1 MARKNKKK
9 KTLSPITVF
18 IILIV
23 GTIILSAV
31 LSFLGKIEI
40 NNKYPFSWLSQG
52 SYSSLNSVTGK
63 LETQVIEVES
73 LLNTKGLQYIISNF
87 VSNFVSF
94 APLGM
99 ILIAFI
105 GVTVAEKSGLFK
117 ALSLIRKETSP
128 KWVFTFILVL
138 LGVISSLFTDLG
150 YVFLIPL
157 GAIIFSL
164 QKRNPIAG
172 IVAAFAGVAGGYGV
186 SAFVSSFDTSLA
198 LYTNAGAQILD
209 SKYNVPL
216 FGNIFYILI
225 ATIIISIIGTIIT
238 EKIIL
243 PKLPNKKDD
252 IDEIQILD
260 RRQKRG
266 LLFTALADIVLLIAF
281 IYMII
286 PNCPL
291 PGAGLLLDTAS
302 EGYINQ
308 LLGAN
313 SYFQQG
319 LVVIVSAILFISGIA
334 YGLGSKT
341 IKNDNDIID
350 FITAS
355 KNNIGYLIILLFF
368 ASQFIAIF
376 KKTNIGTI
384 INISLIEMI
393 RDLNIT
399 GLPLV
404 ILFFIIIMLG
414 SFLLTSPTL
423 KWSIIAP
430 TIVPIFM
437 QSNISPEFVQVIYR
451 SAASPINILTPLLAY
466 YVIYLAFLQIY
477 NTNDEVVT
485 MKKSFSYMM
494 PYALIFALTFLILIV
509 IWYIIGLP
517 IGPGVYPTL

>member
-1 MARKNKKK
+1 MAKKIKKNKA
-9 KTLSPITVF
+9 LSPITVF

-52 SYSSLNSVTGK
+52 SYSSLNTVTGK

-99 ILIAFI
+99 ILIALI
-105 GVTVAEKSGLFK
+105 GLSVAEKSGLIK

-128 KWVFTFILVL
+128 KWVMTFILIL
-138 LGVISSLFTDLG
+138 LSVISSLFIDLG

-172 IVAAFAGVAGGYGV
+172 IVAAFSGIAGGYGV
-186 SAFVSSFDTSLA
+186 SAFVGAFDTSLA
-198 LYTNAGAQILD
+198 LYTTAGAKVLD
-209 SKYNVPL
+209 PKYQVSI
-216 FGNIFYILI
+216 FGNIFYMLV
-225 ATIIISIIGTIIT
+225 ATIIIAIIGTIIT
-238 EKIIL
+238 EKLLL
-243 PKLPNKKDD
+243 PKLPNKKEE
-252 IDEIQILD
+252 IDEIQILE
-260 RRQKRG
+260 RKQKRG
-266 LLFTALADIVLLIAF
+266 LLFTAIADIVILILF

-286 PNCPL
+286 PNTQL
-291 PGAGLLLDTAS
+291 PGAGLLLDMSA

-308 LLGAN
+308 LFGSN

-319 LVVIVSAILFISGIA
+319 LVVLVSALLFISGIA
-334 YGLGSKT
+334 YGFGSKS
-341 IKNDNDIID
+341 IKSDNDIID
-350 FITAS
+350 FITSS

-384 INISLIEMI
+384 INISLIEFI
-393 RDLNIT
+393 KNLNIT
-399 GLPLV
+399 GLPLI
-404 ILFFIIIMLG
+404 ILFAIIIMLG
-414 SFLLTSPTL
+414 NFLFTSTTL
-423 KWSIIAP
+423 KWSVIAP

-437 QSNISPEFVQVIYR
+437 QSNISPEFVQIIYR
-451 SAASPINILTPLLAY
+451 SATSPMNILTPLLAY

-477 NTNDEVVT
+477 SKDDEVVT
-485 MKKSFSYMM
+485 MKKSFSYTF
-494 PYALIFALTFLILIV
+494 PYSLIFSLTFLILIV

>member
-1 MARKNKKK
+1 MKKQKEKKK
-9 KTLSPITVF
+9 NLSPITVF

-23 GTIILSAV
+23 GTIILSAI
-31 LSFLGKIEI
+31 LKFLGSIEI

-52 SYSSLNSVTGK
+52 TYSSLNSVTGK

-105 GVTVAEKSGLFK
+105 GLSVADKSGLFK
-117 ALSLIRKETSP
+117 ALSLLKKEDSP
-128 KWVFTFILVL
+128 KWISTFVLIL
-138 LGVISSLFTDLG
+138 LGVVSSLFTDLG

-157 GAIIFSL
+157 GAIIFML
-164 QKRNPIAG
+164 QKRNPIG
-172 IVAAFAGVAGGYGV
+172 GVIAAFAGIAGGYGV
-186 SAFVSSFDTSLA
+186 SAFVSSFDSSLA
-198 LYTNAGAQILD
+198 LYTTAGAKILD
-209 SKYNVPL
+209 PKYQVSL
-216 FGNIFYILI
+216 YGNIFYILV
-225 ATIIISIIGTIIT
+225 ATIIITIIGTIIT
-238 EKIIL
+238 EKMIV
-243 PKLPNKKDD
+243 PKLSNKKED
-252 IDEIQILD
+252 IDEIEILE

-266 LLFTALADIVLLIAF
+266 ILFTALADIILLIVF

-286 PNCPL
+286 PNINI
-291 PGAGLLLDTAS
+291 PGAGILLDKSAN
-302 EGYINQ
+302 GYVNQ

-319 LVVIVSAILFISGIA
+319 LVVLVSAMLFISGVA
-334 YGLGSKT
+334 YGIGSKT
-341 IKNDNDIID
+341 IKSDNDIID
-350 FITAS
+350 FITSS

-376 KKTNIGTI
+376 KKTNIGAI
-384 INISLIEMI
+384 INISLIEVVK
-393 RDLNIT
+393 DLNIT

-404 ILFFIIIMLG
+404 ILFYIVILLG

-437 QSNISPEFVQVIYR
+437 QSNMSPEFVQVIYR
-451 SAASPINILTPLLAY
+451 SASSPMNVITPLLAY

-477 NTNDEVVT
+477 TRDDEVIT
-485 MKKSFSYMM
+485 MRKSFKYMI
-494 PYALIFALTFLILIV
+494 PYSLLFGLTFLILIV